1 MAFRVLGDRKTVKQV
16 AEAYERVYGEKL
28 ELERLGSLDEL
39 KNKMTATFQEVPEDP
54 YRWMPMFYL

>member
-1 MAFRVLGDRKTVKQV
+1 MAIRVLGDKKTVKQV

-28 ELERLGSLDEL
+28 ELERLGSLDDL
-39 KNKMTATFQEVPEDP
+39 KNKMTATFHEGPEDP